1 MGDEEMK
8 NAAKAWSIW
17 EGSVSKLRPPTA
29 AQVKSRFGADKF
41 SLAFARIENHYFT
54 NKGFFKEDGW
64 LLKKEQIDKIKD
76 IPTVIVQGRYDV
88 VCPATSAY
96 ELHKLL
102 PKSELF
108 LTTTGH
114 SGFEDEIIHRL
125 VESTNKFA
133 KL

>member
-1 MGDEEMK
+1 MK

-64 LLKKEQIDKIKD
+64 LLKKEQIDMFSYIVCQLLL
-76 IPTVIVQGRYDV
+76 IPKR
-88 VCPATSAY
+88 
-96 ELHKLL
+96 LL
-102 PKSELF
+102 V
-108 LTTTGH
+108 
-114 SGFEDEIIHRL
+114 R
-125 VESTNKFA
+125 
-133 KL
+133 